1 MNLYKKINLLKNES
15 DLKEF
20 KREIKDRF
28 GKIPQE
34 VKNLFELIQ
43 IKWIANK
50 FCIEKLI
57 IKKNIMIGLFIG
69 DKSNSFF
76 KEDIFSSIL
85 NWALSNPKEVYIRE
99 KKTVSGLKLQIV
111 FKDISSISKA
121 LDVLKIINSLSS

>member
-1 MNLYKKINLLKNES
+1 
-15 DLKEF
+15 
-20 KREIKDRF
+20 
-28 GKIPQE
+28 
-34 VKNLFELIQ
+34 
-43 IKWIANK
+43 
-50 FCIEKLI
+50 
-57 IKKNIMIGLFIG
+57 MIGLFIG

-85 NWALSNPKEVYIRE
+85 NWALSNPEEVYIKE